1 MKVIE
6 EWWRQKPEVEGFI
19 RGKGENWGQHLDNF
33 LRRFSQQGEE
43 KWSDSWKGK
52 WSWVFFFSFR
62 MDNDQAEEK
71 KWKIQQWGIKFVEW
85 CQEGT
90 ELVWKL
96 KGDGLCLSS
105 NKSTWQQIEVGLT
118 WKDVKSVVCSECEP
132 DHSTV
137 TFHCGRELC
146 VHRGPLNKAHWSL
159 LY

>member
-1 MKVIE
+1 MKAKAWGRRVYKRKGGKLGTAL
-6 EWWRQKPEVEGFI
+6 RQLFKKIFSTGRREV
-19 RGKGENWGQHLDNF
+19 
-33 LRRFSQQGEE
+33 
-43 KWSDSWKGK
+43 KWQLKGK
-52 WSWVFFFSFR
+52 VKLSIFFSFR

-71 KWKIQQWGIKFVEW
+71 KWKIQQWGIKFVKW

-118 WKDVKSVVCSECEP
+118 WKEVKSVVCSECEP

-137 TFHCGRELC
+137 TFHGGRELC
-146 VHRGPLNKAHWSL
+146 VHTPWSL
-159 LY
+159 WIRLTEV